1 MERIYMY
8 ILPKVQGISSYD
20 ISGQSPMPA
29 TIMYRQ
35 VSPSFFLSFDDNVR
49 LEVMT
54 RPQMTDGEKERNRK
68 GFIHLS
74 FSVGSKEQV
83 DTLTAQLKTDGFEVA
98 DGPRTTG
105 DGYYESCIVGFEGNL
120 IEITV

>member
-1 MERIYMY
+1 MKIDHIAIYVCDLEGARDFFVRY
-8 ILPKVQGISSYD
+8 FGAKPNAGYHNVQTGFL
-20 ISGQSPMPA
+20 
-29 TIMYRQ
+29 
-35 VSPSFFLSFDDNVR
+35 SFFLSFDDNVR

-83 DTLTAQLKTDGFEVA
+83 DTLTCSVLNKLTLSQSKRSKNLCLITMNQRKYC
-98 DGPRTTG
+98 
-105 DGYYESCIVGFEGNL
+105 YYISM
-120 IEITV
+120 

>member
-8 ILPKVQGISSYD
+8 VLPKVQEISSCE
-20 ISGQSPMPA
+20 ILGQSQIFGYHNIQ
-29 TIMYRQ
+29 TGSR
-35 VSPSFFLSFDDNVR
+35 SFFLSFDDNVR

-54 RPQMTDGEKERNRK
+54 KPQMADGEKEKNRT

-83 DTLTAQLKTDGFEVA
+83 DTLTALLKTDGFEVT
-98 DGPRTTG
+98 DGPRTT
-105 DGYYESCIVGFEGNL
+105 VMV
-120 IEITV
+120 ITRAVLWALRVI

>member
-1 MERIYMY
+1 MKIDHIAIYVCD
-8 ILPKVQGISSYD
+8 LEGARD
-20 ISGQSPMPA
+20 
-29 TIMYRQ
+29 
-35 VSPSFFLSFDDNVR
+35 FFVRYFGAKPNAGYHNVR

-54 RPQMTDGEKERNRK
+54 KPQMTDGEKERNRT

-83 DTLTAQLKTDGFEVA
+83 DTLTAQLKTDGFEVT